1 LRWTWDLEKN
11 RTNKRDHGVSFE
23 IAQLVFD
30 DALAI
35 TVPDP
40 CEHEER
46 WRTIG
51 TPSVYSQIVLFV
63 VHTWPE
69 PRELDGEEFGRII
82 SARKATSHERR
93 AYEEGQF

>member
-1 LRWTWDLEKN
+1 MQWTWDPEKN
-11 RTNKRDHGVSFE
+11 RTNKRDHGISFE
-23 IAQLVFD
+23 VAQLVFD

-35 TVPDP
+35 TLPDP
-40 CEHEER
+40 YEHEER
-46 WRTIG
+46 WRTVG
-51 TPSVYSQIVLFV
+51 TPSIQGQLVLFV

-69 PRELDGEEFGRII
+69 PHVPDGSGIGRII